1 MAGRKIGELGEW
13 RHRVGVLDHEMAKA
27 DLPALHL
34 YAVGGLAEIWHGIAG
49 TRTEDLDV
57 EVRNVTH
64 MDSAT
69 QMLVAQLGRRWGTDP
84 DWLNEQVATSR
95 VLPVKPDPAPEAWY
109 TGRKLRVDIASA
121 PRLLAMKLR
130 AGRPNDWPTVLTLA
144 ERLKVSSVTAL
155 RKVHDEAYAE
165 GPETTEAH
173 LNNIRRAAR
182 LIEMDRLNRASRGAP
197 KGHGGGPGD

>member
-27 DLPALHL
+27 NLPALHL

-69 QMLVAQLGRRWGTDP
+69 QMLEEGTMGLRRKYS
-84 DWLNEQVATSR
+84 LNMA
-95 VLPVKPDPAPEAWY
+95 
-109 TGRKLRVDIASA
+109 
-121 PRLLAMKLR
+121 
-130 AGRPNDWPTVLTLA
+130 NDHEFV
-144 ERLKVSSVTAL
+144 
-155 RKVHDEAYAE
+155 
-165 GPETTEAH
+165 
-173 LNNIRRAAR
+173 
-182 LIEMDRLNRASRGAP
+182 
-197 KGHGGGPGD
+197 